1 MALQDIVD
9 KIINDAKEESEQIVN
24 QGNSVY
30 SQTLKEEKEK
40 LDDYYEKK
48 GSRLNQEIDNYR
60 LRQQQVVDLE
70 ARKQLLQVKQ
80 EEISAF
86 FDKAKEKLLQMSEDD
101 YQNIMLKILEKSI
114 EHDNSEILIG
124 EHDQKRLNKTF
135 IEKAQKKWTQ
145 LKLSNTIVPGAYGFV
160 INFGPVEINC
170 TLDSLLKQEKEEI
183 IISLNKMIQ
192 E

>member
-1 MALQDIVD
+1 MALQDIVN
-9 KIINDAKEESEQIVN
+9 KIINDAKEESEQIIN

-30 SQTLKEEKEK
+30 SQTLKEEKIK

-48 GSRLNQEIDNYR
+48 GSRLNQEIDNYK

-70 ARKQLLQVKQ
+70 VRKQLLQVKQ
-80 EEISAF
+80 EEISSF
-86 FDKAKEKLLQMSEDD
+86 FDKAKEKLLQMSEDE
-101 YQNIMLKILEKSI
+101 YQDIMLKILEKSI

-124 EHDQKRLNKTF
+124 EHDQKRLNEKF

-145 LKLSNTIVPGAYGFV
+145 LKLSNSIVPGAYGFV
-160 INFGPVEINC
+160 INFGSVEINC

>member
-9 KIINDAKEESEQIVN
+9 KIIADAKEEAQQIIN
-24 QGNSVY
+24 QGNNTY
-30 SQTLKEEKEK
+30 SQTLKEEKKK
-40 LDDYYEKK
+40 LDDYYDKK
-48 GSRLNQEIDNYR
+48 RSRLNQEIDNYR

-80 EEISAF
+80 EEISSF
-86 FDKAKEKLLQMSEDD
+86 FDKAKETLVQMPEDD

-124 EHDQKRLNKTF
+124 EYDQKRLNKKF
-135 IEKAQKKWTQ
+135 IEKAQKKWPQ
-145 LKLSNTIVPGAYGFV
+145 LKLSNAIVPGAYGFV
-160 INFGPVEINC
+160 INFGSVEINC
-170 TLDSLLKQEKEEI
+170 TIDSLLKQEKEEI